1 MVYVSLRCGVIG
13 RLTAVMLG
21 LLPACTSLESSRL
34 AIPTELSATTKTIQ
48 QIPDSQSIPEGG
60 LSSESLREMP
70 PLEEW
75 VLAQNTKPDPPLSL
89 PSPPAEVDN
98 PLPITLAAALR
109 LTGANA
115 LDIQI
120 ADERVRIASAQL
132 ARAQVLWLPSINLGV
147 DYFRHDGQIQDVIG
161 HVFTTSRSS
170 LLLGAGPQATV
181 SLTDAVYAPLAAR
194 QVERVAQADAQA
206 TRNDTT
212 LAVALAYFQVQ
223 QARGE
228 VAGALDTWRRA
239 EELAKRTQK
248 LAPDLAPEL
257 EVHRAKAEAAR
268 LRQVVESAYERW
280 QTASAELSRL
290 LRLPPGTLLTPIEDP
305 ALTIDLIVPQ
315 TPLQELIALSLSHRP
330 ELASYQAAVQ
340 AALVRLQQE
349 QRRPFY
355 PTVVIRGVGSYTAGL
370 AGGYFGGGINDDLQN
385 FNARFSVDLQ
395 AIWELEG
402 LGLGNRARIRERQAE
417 YRKALLEL
425 QRSRDIVAADV
436 VQAHAQMER
445 SIRRL
450 QAAQEGVRQA
460 QATVEKILQ
469 GLGQTRQVGGQQVLV
484 FRPQEA
490 VAAVIAIE
498 QAYRNLYQAVA
509 DYNRAQFRLY
519 RALGYPAQALI
530 QPEHSGV
537 TLPGTTVP
545 QLPITAPQPVSVF
558 PPLTAPQKPQS
569 LERVPSESSGDGQ

>member
-98 PLPITLAAALR
+98 PLPITLGAALR

-545 QLPITAPQPVSVF
+545 QLLITAPQPVSVF

>member
-98 PLPITLAAALR
+98 PLPITLGAALR